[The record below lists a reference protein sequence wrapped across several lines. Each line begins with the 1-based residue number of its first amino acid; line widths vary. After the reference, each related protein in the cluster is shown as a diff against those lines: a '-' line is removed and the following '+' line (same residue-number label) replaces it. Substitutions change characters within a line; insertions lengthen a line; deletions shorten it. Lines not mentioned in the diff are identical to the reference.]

1 MTAALPVDG
10 GIALLEAAINRLL
23 ALDPDTLDRLA
34 TLDGRVIAIEPAI
47 GPALAVVPRRHG
59 LQLLHPV
66 PEAVDARIRGRLADL
81 LQAQVD
87 GTTRGLDIDGDKQLA
102 SAFAAVLRDARI
114 DWTELLA
121 PWLGD
126 VPAERGMQAAQSA
139 MQALREG
146 AQSLLRSGAEF
157 LQYEQP
163 VLVSANEWESFRA
176 QVRELNEA
184 IGELER
190 RIALLAL
197 RLQ

>member
-1 MTAALPVDG
+1 MTATLPLGGAL
-10 GIALLEAAINRLL
+10 ALLEAAVNRLL
-23 ALDPDTLDRLA
+23 ALDPETLDRLA
-34 TLDGRVIAIEPAI
+34 ALDGRVIAIEPAI

-59 LQLLHPV
+59 LQLLYPV
-66 PEAVDARIRGRLADL
+66 PDVVDTRIRGRVADL

-102 SAFAAVLRDARI
+102 STFAAALRDARI

-121 PWLGD
+121 PWAGD

-139 MQALREG
+139 VQALREG
-146 AQSLLRSGAEF
+146 VQSLLRNGAEY

-176 QVRELNEA
+176 QVRELNGA